1 MTLVMEATLRRRA
14 HRMPTAMLGTPSQST
29 TPTLHIPITRVHPLT
44 AAAVTHNRGTRAG
57 GTTLS
62 LPPGT
67 LMQ

>member
-1 MTLVMEATLRRRA
+1 MTLVMEATLPRRA

-29 TPTLHIPITRVHPLT
+29 TPTLHTPITRVHPLT
-44 AAAVTHNRGTRAG
+44 AAVTHSRGTRAG